1 MALLELQ
8 NASKRFG
15 DLRVVDDLS
24 LSVSE
29 GEVLGIIGPNGAGK
43 TTALAL
49 IAGELPLSSGRVRF
63 DGRDITRLA
72 SYSRSP
78 LGIGRTFQIPRP
90 FPHLTVF
97 ENVLVGA
104 AHGSGTAREPAEAA
118 VSALE
123 RTDLLDRANT
133 RAGALTLLDLKRL
146 ELARAIAG
154 EPRLVLLDESAG
166 GLTEAEVG
174 ELLPLVAEL
183 KAAGIAVI
191 WIEHVIHA
199 LMAIA
204 DRVVCVDRGRRLVEG
219 TPDEVLGSSQVQDV
233 YLGQMVS

>member
-90 FPHLTVF
+90 FPHLSVF

>member
-24 LSVSE
+24 LNVSE

-72 SYSRSP
+72 PYSRSP

-90 FPHLTVF
+90 FPHLSVF

-104 AHGSGTAREPAEAA
+104 AHGSGTAGEPAEAA

>member
-24 LSVSE
+24 LNVSE